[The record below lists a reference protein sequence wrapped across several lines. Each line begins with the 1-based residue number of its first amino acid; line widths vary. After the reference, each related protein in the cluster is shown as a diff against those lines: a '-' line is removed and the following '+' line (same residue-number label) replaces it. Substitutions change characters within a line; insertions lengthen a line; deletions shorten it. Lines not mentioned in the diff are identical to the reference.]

1 MRQDILAGL
10 QREVYRRCQSESNR
24 FGMGCYDHIAA
35 VVRHGALLAE
45 RYGADKEI
53 VLIAAW
59 LHDIASITD
68 YSLYELHH
76 IHGAEL
82 AYDLLAAY
90 GYPQDRIARV
100 QACIRHHCGSVR
112 LTNNTPEEVCVT
124 DADAISHF
132 DNIPG
137 LFYLAFVTKGL
148 NLEEGRTLVQK
159 KLTRSFQKL
168 SPESARFYQ
177 SKWEAVMELLQTTG
191 LPAVGAL

>member
-45 RYGADKEI
+45 RCGADKEI

-76 IHGAEL
+76 IRVRTRERP
-82 AYDLLAAY
+82 AYKQHPGGGLCD
-90 GYPQDRIARV
+90 GRG
-100 QACIRHHCGSVR
+100 RH
-112 LTNNTPEEVCVT
+112 
-124 DADAISHF
+124 F
-132 DNIPG
+132 
-137 LFYLAFVTKGL
+137 
-148 NLEEGRTLVQK
+148 
-159 KLTRSFQKL
+159 SF
-168 SPESARFYQ
+168 
-177 SKWEAVMELLQTTG
+177 
-191 LPAVGAL
+191 